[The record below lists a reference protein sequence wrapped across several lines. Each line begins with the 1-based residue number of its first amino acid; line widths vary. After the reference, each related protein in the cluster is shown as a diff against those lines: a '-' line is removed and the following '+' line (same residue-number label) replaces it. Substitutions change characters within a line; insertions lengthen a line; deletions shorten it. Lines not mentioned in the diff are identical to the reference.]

1 MTVPEI
7 TLNKAKEVLEQKK
20 TKTFRASDFLTQEQV
35 EEVHKSNIKG
45 KKRSYNVVDAYV
57 AEILARFGYDTYMA
71 WKNGDISEKSML
83 AYVQA
88 ERAREIRSTLALES
102 IIVASVAGSNHPT
115 RHGSAPKS
123 LKMAIDILKKEQ
135 TKAKGDF

>member
-45 KKRSYNVVDAYV
+45 KKRSYNVVDAYI

-71 WKNGDISEKSML
+71 WKNGDISEKNMV
-83 AYVQA
+83 AYIQA

-115 RHGSAPKS
+115 EHGTTPKS

-135 TKAKGDF
+135 NKAKGDF

>member
-71 WKNGDISEKSML
+71 WKNGDISEKNML

-102 IIVASVAGSNHPT
+102 IIVASVAGSNHST
-115 RHGSAPKS
+115 KHGSAPKS

-135 TKAKGDF
+135 NKAKGDF